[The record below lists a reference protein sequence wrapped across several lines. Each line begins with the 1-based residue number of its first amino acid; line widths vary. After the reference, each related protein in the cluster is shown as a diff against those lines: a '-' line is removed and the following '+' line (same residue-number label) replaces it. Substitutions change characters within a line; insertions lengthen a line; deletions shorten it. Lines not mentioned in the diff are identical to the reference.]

1 MDKKERNKIFF
12 SFAEKDKDIVNDLI
26 EQIKKKI
33 SLSESGYFKY
43 TENVGKNYLED
54 IDNSLK
60 NETNL
65 FVFFN
70 SENYYK
76 SLMCNY
82 EYLRALE
89 LEKRKSSNIIQIKL
103 DQSDD
108 LFVPAKSDIYIAY
121 YSNPNWL
128 DLFDRLK
135 KAKEKP
141 LSFELKTPELNY
153 VKHELSI
160 QIQLNKLE
168 DNNKNQII
176 KMTENKMIISLFTL
190 DPLFDESIQ
199 FIKAY
204 PENSN
209 KNIDFEKKIIFS
221 NTENEFNNEFSC
233 FKNEIEISV
242 KKDEWKNEPYMI
254 KIIIKFNKSKDT
266 RNVVKIDILHKFSKE
281 VSVKE
286 YSISHIWEKAIEY
299 YYEREFNKTIF
310 KKIKNH
316 PSNNLNDKEIKSK
329 IEEIANKGYSKEEAA
344 RFLLEELDKK

>member
-12 SFAEKDKDIVNDLI
+12 SFADKDKDIVNDLI

-33 SLSESGYFKY
+33 GLSESDYFKY

-60 NETNL
+60 NETRL

-89 LEKRKSSNIIQIKL
+89 LEKQKFSNIIQIKL
-103 DQSDD
+103 DESDD

-128 DLFDRLK
+128 DLFDKLK

-141 LSFELKTPELNY
+141 ISFQLKKLELNY
-153 VKHELSI
+153 VERELSI

-168 DNNKNQII
+168 DNNKNKII
-176 KMTENKMIISLFTL
+176 KMTENKIIISLFTL
-190 DPLFDESIQ
+190 DQLFNESIQ
-199 FIKAY
+199 FIKAC
-204 PENSN
+204 PENN
-209 KNIDFEKKIIFS
+209 GKNIDFEKRIIFS
-221 NTENEFNNEFSC
+221 NSEKEFNNEFSY

-242 KKDEWKNEPYMI
+242 KKDEWKNEPYII
-254 KIIIKFNKSKDT
+254 KILIKFNKNKDS
-266 RNVVKIDILHKFSKE
+266 RNVVKIDILHKFSKQ
-281 VSVKE
+281 VSVEE

-299 YYEREFNKTIF
+299 YYEMQFNKTIF
-310 KKIKNH
+310 KQIRNH
-316 PSNNLNDKEIKSK
+316 PSNNWTDEEIKSK